1 MRRKLLT
8 AKTAEKGR
16 DERKESR
23 QRVSFAIFPGFLC
36 VLCRQ
41 VLFI

>member
-8 AKTAEKGR
+8 AKIAEKGR
-16 DERKESR
+16 DEHKKSR
-23 QRVSFAIFPGFLC
+23 QRVGFAIFPGFLC